1 MKSYK
6 SVFICSFTILLG
18 LVIVVNVNAQDPRKT
33 LWLGGSMPTTK
44 DWFSAQNDLS
54 SNLYDYQFEDIIV
67 TPSNNG
73 DPGYDP
79 EMGVLNAANNLT
91 PILEEEN
98 DVLGIAHDYGGM
110 ILRELSN
117 QSPNLSGMI
126 LSGVPNQGSLGIYK
140 MINAV
145 GNSDSEA
152 QTVIS
157 AFEDIISPEKCQ
169 DCNLYRAFSDW
180 INQVESNKNLYD
192 DVEKNAS
199 VVNYLNDN
207 MPEIAYAVLYGTV
220 ENFSIAQL
228 MDDRAFPGNG
238 NSEFGYEECYD
249 RELEKLEARN
259 LSAQIKREIRL
270 IKAKPQSLFMQILG
284 IIGGAVAQPN
294 AENENG
300 FDFSVFG
307 QNFTLLPTP
316 SSIVSIVNTLIEH
329 QTNNQIYSLESQIAE
344 IEAELEAIQLM
355 ICSTAQDFIEA
366 QWELLVLQASEF
378 EVEVVESIYTYS
390 SAAEFDFCVDQCE
403 IDLYFGDIPED
414 INCEAWCADIEPE
427 EINEINLIIHQEGHD
442 GLLTESEQQLEGENL
457 ANNYHLANTN
467 HFFEQSMNNPDFAQA
482 ITDLFDGNAG
492 MVFFVPKD

>member
-6 SVFICSFTILLG
+6 SVFICSFSILLG
-18 LVIVVNVNAQDPRKT
+18 LVIVVNVNAQDPRRT
-33 LWLGGSMPTTK
+33 LWLGGGMPTSIQF
-44 DWFSAQNDLS
+44 WYPAQTDLS
-54 SNLYDYQFEDIIV
+54 SNLYNYQFEDIIV
-67 TPSNNG
+67 YPSNNG

-79 EMGVLNAANNLT
+79 DLGVINAAHNLT
-91 PILEEEN
+91 PLLENES

-126 LSGVPNQGSLGIYK
+126 LSGVPNQGSVAIQSMLSNPGGS
-140 MINAV
+140 A
-145 GNSDSEA
+145 DSQAEV
-152 QTVIS
+152 VIS
-157 AFEDIISPEKCQ
+157 AFEDIINPEKCQ
-169 DCNLYRAFSDW
+169 DCNLYGAFSDW
-180 INQVESNKNLYD
+180 IRAIESND
-192 DVEKNAS
+192 DDYRDIEKGAS
-199 VVNYLNDN
+199 VVNHLNDH
-207 MPEIAYAVLYGTV
+207 MPAIPYAVLYGTV
-220 ENFSIAQL
+220 ENFSIAQF
-228 MDDRAFPGNG
+228 MDDYSFLGQEVN
-238 NSEFGYEECYD
+238 GYEKCYL
-249 RELEKLEARN
+249 RELQKLEARIK
-259 LSAQIKREIRL
+259 SAQIKREIRL

-294 AENENG
+294 GENENG

-316 SSIVSIVNTLIEH
+316 SSIVSIVNALIEH

-366 QWELLVLQASEF
+366 QWELLVLQASGFEIE
-378 EVEVVESIYTYS
+378 EVENTYFS
-390 SAAEFDFCVDQCE
+390 TAEFDFCVDQCE
-403 IDLYFGDIPED
+403 VDLYFGDIPED
-414 INCEAWCADIEPE
+414 TDCDTYCGDIEPTE
-427 EINEINLIIHQEGHD
+427 VTEINIIIHHEGHD